1 VTTLVAEFTAPIVDY
16 KLLAPVLVVLGAA
29 VLSVLIEAFVPRE
42 SRRPIQLSL
51 VFASLIIALMLDVKT
66 YLGNSIGY
74 AAEHGITIDGPGIF
88 LQGVILI
95 SAVIGAL
102 LLSESQVDSQGDA
115 FAPQASA
122 LPGSEDEQAFTS
134 RGWFQTEIWALFLF
148 SVSGMLIFPVAS
160 DFLTLFVALEV
171 MSLPLYLMAGMARR
185 RRLLSQEAAL
195 KYFVLG
201 SFASAFMLYGS
212 ALLYGFAGSVRFDA
226 IADAFGSDSG
236 RSGLAIAG
244 SLMVFMGLLFKV
256 GAAPFHQWT
265 PDVYQGSP
273 TALTAFMAAA
283 TKVAAFGA
291 LLRVGYVALA
301 GLRWDIQPALWVVAG
316 LTMLIG
322 TIVGVAQSDIKR
334 MLAYSS
340 IAHAGFLILG
350 LLAYSRSGVAGTL
363 FYLAAYS
370 FTTLGTFGIVSLVRD
385 ANGEATNLRAWA
397 GLGKRSP
404 LVAGAFGLFLLALA
418 GIPLTSGFVGK
429 FAVFAAAYEGGATPL
444 VILAVISSM
453 IAAFFYVRVIVLMF
467 FTDPVNDEVSVV
479 VPSILTKTALTLSVA
494 MTIILGVVPQPFLDL
509 LNKALF
515 LR

>member
-256 GAAPFHQWT
+256 GAAP
-265 PDVYQGSP
+265 DVYQGSP